1 MELLDKVNKK
11 CFKILCLWIR
21 TLSFFQKKFEWKKID
36 DKYEA
41 VIVAA
46 RYARYLFERSKE
58 QNFKLPSKP
67 IFIAMDAYLNKKVE
81 YKK

>member
-1 MELLDKVNKK
+1 MDKN
-11 CFKILCLWIR
+11 FKFLA
-21 TLSFFQKKFEWKKID
+21 KKFEWKRVD

-46 RYARYLFERSKE
+46 KYARYLFEKSRE
-58 QNFKLPSKP
+58 QNLKLPLKP

>member
-1 MELLDKVNKK
+1 MDKNVKFLAK
-11 CFKILCLWIR
+11 R
-21 TLSFFQKKFEWKKID
+21 FEWKKID

-46 RYARYLFERSKE
+46 RYARYLFEKSKE
-58 QNFKLPSKP
+58 QNLKLPSKP
-67 IFIAMDAYLNKKVE
+67 IFIAMDAYLNKKIK